1 MPSSTTS
8 MPHLPP
14 LAQSGDFLNNLI
26 NFIATYF
33 LCEGTFSRCW
43 HFRSTLCLRVLP
55 LDSSPQAAMS
65 GQCLLPLLLTSLS
78 SPFSDRHFIS
88 HFPFPDS
95 QVFQIPHSNKSH
107 FFLLKV
113 RDHLLRQPR
122 APAGRHQHRRVQP
135 RPHHLLPC
143 QVSSCTTQ
151 HEVTDFHSVCS

>member
-26 NFIATYF
+26 NSIATYF

-43 HFRSTLCLRVLP
+43 LSLSTPCLRVLP
-55 LDSSPQAAMS
+55 SDWSPQAAMS
-65 GQCLLPLLLTSLS
+65 GQCLPPSLLTSLS
-78 SPFSDRHFIS
+78 SPSSDPHFLS
-88 HFPFPDS
+88 QFPFPDP
-95 QVFQIPHSNKSH
+95 QVFQILNCNHSP
-107 FFLLKV
+107 FLKV

-122 APAGRHQHRRVQP
+122 AAAGRHQHRRVQP

-151 HEVTDFHSVCS
+151 HDVTDFHLASS